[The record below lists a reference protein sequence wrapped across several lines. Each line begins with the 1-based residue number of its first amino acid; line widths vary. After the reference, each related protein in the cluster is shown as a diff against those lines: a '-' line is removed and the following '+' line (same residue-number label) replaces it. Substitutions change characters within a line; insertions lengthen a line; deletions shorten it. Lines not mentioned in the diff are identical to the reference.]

1 MRKILAQEM
10 SSINYTPERV
20 RHFSLLMGGI
30 LLVLTIITWWTENQ
44 AYALLGMLTI
54 SFLVAGILFPKFLY
68 PVYKIW
74 MGFAI
79 IIGFIMSRIILTIF
93 FFAAITPIGFFGRLF
108 SKQFLKTRKP
118 VTTSFWNQRK
128 DTKQN
133 FTNQF

>member
-1 MRKILAQEM
+1 MRKILIQEM
-10 SSINYTPERV
+10 SSINYTKKGV

-30 LLVLTIITWWTENQ
+30 LLVLTIITWWIENQ

-54 SFLVAGILFPKFLY
+54 SFLFAGILFPKFLY
-68 PVYKIW
+68 PLYKIW
-74 MGFAI
+74 MGFSI
-79 IIGFIMSRIILTIF
+79 IIGFIMSRIILTII
-93 FFAAITPIGFFGRLF
+93 FFAAITPIGCIGRLF

-128 DTKQN
+128 ITNQN